1 MPPVIIQQEGQ
12 VRRLRQRIFKTAQE
26 QAAIRVSFGAAW
38 HSGCYMLHWFKSYA
52 ACRLFI
58 CPK

>member
-26 QAAIRVSFGAAW
+26 QAAIG
-38 HSGCYMLHWFKSYA
+38 
-52 ACRLFI
+52 
-58 CPK
+58 